1 MADRAHLERLTKEL
15 VDSGKLIE
23 AGWTSLRLMVIPL
36 DASAMQLREMRMAF
50 FAGAQHVFGSIM
62 TFMEEGEEPTER
74 DLERMDK
81 IHQELEAFIA
91 EIRKRFPE
99 FKLQ

>member
-1 MADRAHLERLTKEL
+1 MADRAHLEKLTKEL

-23 AGWTSLRLMVIPL
+23 AGWTSLRLMAIPL

-50 FAGAQHVFGSIM
+50 FAGAQHVFGSMM
-62 TFMEEGEEPTER
+62 TFMDEGQEPTDR

-81 IHQELEAFIA
+81 IHQELEAFVA
-91 EIRKRFPE
+91 EIRQRIPG
-99 FKLQ
+99 FKTQ